1 MKLRHNKHPPQH
13 PICRPKGAFLNA
25 GMIQYTWQSESSV
38 GQEGKRY
45 IKVLESCLVSLFVVL
60 RVFEVKSKWTPQG

>member
-13 PICRPKGAFLNA
+13 PIAGPGAFLNV
-25 GMIQYTWQSESSV
+25 GMIQCTRQSKSGV
-38 GQEGKRY
+38 GQGRQ
-45 IKVLESCLVSLFVVL
+45 KVLESCLVSLFVVL

>member
-13 PICRPKGAFLNA
+13 PIADA
-25 GMIQYTWQSESSV
+25 GMIQYTWQSESSE
-38 GQEGKRY
+38 GQGRQ
-45 IKVLESCLVSLFVVL
+45 KVLESCLVSLRVFL

>member
-13 PICRPKGAFLNA
+13 PIADA
-25 GMIQYTWQSESSV
+25 GMIQYTWQSKSSV
-38 GQEGKRY
+38 GQEGK
-45 IKVLESCLVSLFVVL
+45 KVRELCLVSLFVVL